1 MSKSILAKFS
11 DRYSVDPSKMLDT
24 LKNVAF
30 KQRNGHITNE
40 QMIALL
46 VVADQYKLNPFT
58 KEIYAYPDKG
68 AIVPV
73 VGVDGWSRIINSH
86 PQFDG
91 MEYSYSEN
99 MATEEGSKPCH
110 EWVECKI
117 YRKDRA
123 HPIVARESLDEVYRP
138 PFISNGKTINGPW
151 QTHTKRMLRHKAT
164 IQCARLAFGFVGIY
178 EEDEAQRII
187 ESEAKDITPTKPTE
201 RDIHRFQS
209 IIKNKDGVGMVL
221 LQKELPERVF
231 DGLYHTFPDGQK
243 MSRKAEANEV
253 LQAGYEYFIDV
264 VNQIEEHA
272 QNQDLTGLLEI
283 KQEATEEE
291 LALIYSRLKP
301 EVKDIFE
308 GIEV

>member
-58 KEIYAYPDKG
+58 KEIYAFPDKG
-68 AIVPV
+68 SIVPV

-86 PQFDG
+86 ENFDG
-91 MEYSYSEN
+91 MEYSYSDSIV
-99 MATEEGSKPCH
+99 TEPNAKPCP
-110 EWVECKI
+110 EWVECKM
-117 YRKDRA
+117 YRKDRSHA
-123 HPIVARESLDEVYRP
+123 VVAREYLDEVYRP
-138 PFISNGKTINGPW
+138 PMNGRNGPW

-201 RDIHRFQS
+201 RDIQRFQS
-209 IIKNKDGVGMVL
+209 LIREKNGVGLVL

-231 DGLYHTFPDGQK
+231 DGLYHTFPPGQK
-243 MSRKAEANEV
+243 MSGKAEANEV

-272 QNQDLTGLLEI
+272 QSQDLTGLLEI

>member
-11 DRYSVDPSKMLDT
+11 DRYSVDPNKMLET

-58 KEIYAYPDKG
+58 REIYAYPDKG
-68 AIVPV
+68 AVVPV

-86 PQFDG
+86 DQFDG
-91 MEYSYSEN
+91 MEYAYSDN
-99 MATEEGSKPCH
+99 MITDKGSKPCY

-117 YRKDRA
+117 FRKDRD
-123 HPIVARESLDEVYRP
+123 HPVVVREYLDEVYRP
-138 PFISNGKTINGPW
+138 PMNGYNGPW
-151 QTHTKRMLRHKAT
+151 QSHTKRMLRHKAT

-187 ESEAKDITPTKPTE
+187 EAEPKDITPTKPSE
-201 RDIHRFQS
+201 RDIQRFQS
-209 IIKNKDGVGMVL
+209 MIKNKDGVGMVL

-231 DGLYHTFPDGQK
+231 DGLYHTFPPGQK
-243 MSRKAEANEV
+243 VSGKAEANEV
-253 LQAGYEYFIDV
+253 LQQGYGYFIDV
-264 VNQIEEHA
+264 VNQVEEHA

-283 KQEATEEE
+283 KAEATEEE
-291 LALIYSRLKP
+291 LGLIYDRLKP
-301 EVKDIFE
+301 EYREIFE
-308 GIEV
+308 GV

>member
-11 DRYSVDPSKMLDT
+11 DRYSVDPNKMLDT

-58 KEIYAYPDKG
+58 KEIYAFPDKG
-68 AIVPV
+68 SIVPV

-86 PQFDG
+86 ENFDG
-91 MEYSYSEN
+91 MEYGYSESIV
-99 MATEEGSKPCH
+99 TEPNAKPCP
-110 EWVECKI
+110 EWVECKM
-117 YRKDRA
+117 YRKDRSHA
-123 HPIVARESLDEVYRP
+123 VVAREYLDEVYRP
-138 PFISNGKTINGPW
+138 PMNGRNGPW

-201 RDIHRFQS
+201 RDIQRFQS
-209 IIKNKDGVGMVL
+209 LIREKDGVGLVL

-231 DGLYHTFPDGQK
+231 DGLYHTFPPGQK
-243 MSRKAEANEV
+243 VSGKAEANEV
-253 LQAGYEYFIDV
+253 LQNGYGYFIGV

-308 GIEV
+308 GI

>member
-30 KQRNGHITNE
+30 KQKNGHITNE

-58 KEIYAYPDKG
+58 KEIYAFPDKG
-68 AIVPV
+68 SIVPV

-86 PQFDG
+86 ENFDG
-91 MEYSYSEN
+91 MEYAYSDSIV
-99 MATEEGSKPCH
+99 TEPNAKPCP
-110 EWVECKI
+110 EWVECKM
-117 YRKDRA
+117 YRKDRSHA
-123 HPIVARESLDEVYRP
+123 VVAREYLDEVYRP
-138 PFISNGKTINGPW
+138 PMNGRNGPW

-201 RDIHRFQS
+201 RDIQRFQS
-209 IIKNKDGVGMVL
+209 LIKNKDGVGMVL

-231 DGLYHTFPDGQK
+231 DGLYHTFPPGQK
-243 MSRKAEANEV
+243 VSGKAEANEV
-253 LQAGYEYFIDV
+253 LQAGYEYFIDA

-301 EVKDIFE
+301 EVKEIFE

>member
-1 MSKSILAKFS
+1 MRKSILAKFS
-11 DRYSVDPSKMLDT
+11 DRYSVDPSNMLDT

-30 KQRNGHITNE
+30 KQKNGHITNE

-58 KEIYAYPDKG
+58 KEIYAFPDKG
-68 AIVPV
+68 SIVPV

-86 PQFDG
+86 ENFDG
-91 MEYSYSEN
+91 IEYSYSDSIV
-99 MATEEGSKPCH
+99 TETNAKPCP
-110 EWVECKI
+110 EWVECKM
-117 YRKDRA
+117 YRKDRSHA
-123 HPIVARESLDEVYRP
+123 VVAREYLDEVYRP
-138 PFISNGKTINGPW
+138 PINGRNGPW
-151 QTHTKRMLRHKAT
+151 QTYTKRMLRHKAT

-201 RDIHRFQS
+201 RDIQRFQS
-209 IIKNKDGVGMVL
+209 LIRDKDGVGMVL

-231 DGLYHTFPDGQK
+231 DGLYHTFPPGQK
-243 MSRKAEANEV
+243 VSGKAEANEV
-253 LQAGYEYFIDV
+253 LQNGYAYFIDV

-308 GIEV
+308 GI